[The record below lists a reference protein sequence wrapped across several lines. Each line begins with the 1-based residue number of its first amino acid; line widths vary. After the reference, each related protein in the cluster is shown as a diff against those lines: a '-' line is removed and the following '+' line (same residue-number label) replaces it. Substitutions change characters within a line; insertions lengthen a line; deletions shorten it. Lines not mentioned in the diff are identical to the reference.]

1 MTNTIAGLQDQPL
14 RAITLMVVGIFMF
27 SIADAL
33 IKAMSGIYPTGEVMA
48 FRNFFAC
55 GPMFFFFYRYARG
68 SVFQTKKL
76 FLQIFRGFIGFISM
90 AFAFLAFKFMPLA
103 DAVSLTMSGTIF
115 LAILSGLILKEKVCR
130 SRWIAIL
137 LGFAGVLIIT
147 RPGASVFSGAAI
159 FAIGSAMLFAISAVC
174 VRYLSR
180 TDSASTTVFYF
191 ILVCLVCS
199 ILTIPAQWIFPDSS
213 WVRQGIVGW
222 VTPTWTDILILG
234 LIGFIGGSAQIAVT
248 QAFRIASGPIVAPF
262 QYTDIIYSMIIGYI
276 FWSEVPDIFLYI
288 GALLITLSGI
298 FIVRYEVKK
307 RLVPKRAL

>member
-33 IKAMSGIYPTGEVMA
+33 IKAMSGIYPTGEVVA

-213 WVRQGIVGW
+213 WVRQ
-222 VTPTWTDILILG
+222 DILILG